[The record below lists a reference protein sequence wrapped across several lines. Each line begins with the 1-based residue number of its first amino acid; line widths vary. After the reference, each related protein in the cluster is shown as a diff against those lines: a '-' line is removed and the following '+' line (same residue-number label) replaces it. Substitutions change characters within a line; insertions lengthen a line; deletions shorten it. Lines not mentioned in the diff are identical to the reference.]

1 MLAPP
6 MLPVPPPTYAGTE
19 RVIAALIDELAR
31 RGHAVTLFG
40 PGDST
45 VDCEIVATPPR
56 SLWSAGYHG
65 EVSSFIN
72 ITLARAWER
81 AAEFDVIHSHLEAL
95 GFLFAR
101 YSPRPVVTTLH
112 GRLDTT
118 GIPSLLEEFRD
129 IPLVAISDSQ
139 GRWWPDQNWTST
151 IHHGLPLQQ
160 MPFSTEPGDY
170 LAFVGR
176 VTPEKGIPDSIE
188 LARRT
193 GLRLRIAAKVYDAH
207 EKEHYASIVE
217 PAIAEGVVDFLGE
230 LGEPERDA
238 LYAGA
243 LATVMLGAW
252 PEPFGLVA
260 IESMAAGTPVIAR
273 RAGALT
279 ETIEHGV
286 DGFLVDD
293 LSEAELA
300 ARRVAD
306 LPRDV
311 IRRRAVER
319 FSPSRMTDE
328 YEAVYAR
335 LLAEDAQRHMSAR
348 PDARDGHL
356 AEGEPAEPAERP
368 PLEVSPTAR

>member
-19 RVIAALIDELAR
+19 RVVAALIDELVV
-31 RGHAVTLFG
+31 RGHHVTLFG

-45 VDCEIVATPPR
+45 VDCEIVPTPAR
-56 SLWSAGYHG
+56 SLWSTGYQG
-65 EVSSFIN
+65 EVSAFIN
-72 ITLARAWER
+72 VTLAKAWARAE
-81 AAEFDVIHSHLEAL
+81 EFDVVHSHVEAL

-101 YSPRPVVTTLH
+101 HSPRPVVTTLH
-112 GRLDTT
+112 GRLDVS
-118 GIPSLLEEFRD
+118 GIPALLEEFDD

-139 GRWWPDQNWTST
+139 GRWWPDLNWIST
-151 IHHGLPLQQ
+151 IHHGLPLKE
-160 MPFSTEPGDY
+160 MPFSTKPGDY

-193 GLRLRIAAKVYDAH
+193 GLPLRIAAKVYDAH
-207 EKEHYASIVE
+207 EKRHYAEVVQPAVE
-217 PAIAEGVVDFLGE
+217 EGVVEFLGE
-230 LGEPERDA
+230 LAEPERDA

-243 LATVMLGAW
+243 LATLMLGAW

-279 ETIEHGV
+279 ETITHGV

-293 LSEAELA
+293 LSEAQLA
-300 ARRVAD
+300 VGRVSGLRRD
-306 LPRDV
+306 L
-311 IRRRAVER
+311 IRNQAVER
-319 FSPSRMTDE
+319 FSPERMTDE
-328 YEAVYAR
+328 YEDVYAR
-335 LLAEDAQRHMSAR
+335 LIAGDRGRRQRKDGVLDR
-348 PDARDGHL
+348 RD
-356 AEGEPAEPAERP
+356 
-368 PLEVSPTAR
+368 LEAATAAT